1 MNDYNY
7 IAFMGKCN
15 KSQEELDII
24 TEKCVDLAEKYNA
37 QFNGWLR
44 DITEETHIAYSGVF
58 ILKCDFKDYRDIYD
72 KIKSELEKITFIHS
86 MNGGTI
92 Q

>member
-1 MNDYNY
+1 MNNYNY

-24 TEKCVDLAEKYNA
+24 LEKCVDLAGKYNA
-37 QFNGWLR
+37 QFNGLLR
-44 DITEETHIAYSGVF
+44 DITEETHIAFSGVF
-58 ILKCDFKDYRDIYD
+58 ILKCDFKDYRDIND
-72 KIKSELEKITFIHS
+72 KIRLELEKVASIHS